1 MIVFPWAIPVWL
13 SSLRQSLNVV
23 DAGLGGETVVWT
35 GGTETGAGLTRVV
48 IKTTQNLTVDGFV
61 PKRKAM

>member
-1 MIVFPWAIPVWL
+1 MPVCF

-23 DAGLGGETVVWT
+23 DAGLGGERVVWT

-48 IKTTQNLTVDGFV
+48 MKTTQNLTVDGFV

>member
-1 MIVFPWAIPVWL
+1 MPVCF
-13 SSLRQSLNVV
+13 SSLRQSLNVI
-23 DAGLGGETVVWT
+23 DAGLGGETAVWT

-48 IKTTQNLTVDGFV
+48 MKTTQNLTVDGFV

>member
-1 MIVFPWAIPVWL
+1 MPVCF

-48 IKTTQNLTVDGFV
+48 MKTTQNLTVDGFV
-61 PKRKAM
+61 PK